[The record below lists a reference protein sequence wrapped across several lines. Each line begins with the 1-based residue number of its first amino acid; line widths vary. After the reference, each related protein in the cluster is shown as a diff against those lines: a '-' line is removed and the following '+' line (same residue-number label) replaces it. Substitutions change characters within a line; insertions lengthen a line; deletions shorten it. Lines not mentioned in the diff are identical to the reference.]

1 MNKNFSLFPLVKP
14 VQAQTKAWVFINENC
29 VQDGTA
35 TIQGIGCMLANV
47 FSVIL
52 TLIGITGFVMIIY
65 SAFIMLTSAGKSQQ
79 VEKSR
84 NTITFAIIGIILA
97 LSAFIIIN
105 IIANFT
111 GVSVI
116 KSFVIPGSET
126 IWF

>member
-14 VQAQTKAWVFINENC
+14 VQAQTRTWTLINENC
-29 VQDGTA
+29 VKDGTA

-65 SAFIMLTSAGKSQQ
+65 AAFIMLTSAGKSQQ
-79 VEKSR
+79 VEKSK

-105 IIANFT
+105 IIASFT
-111 GVSVI
+111 GVKVL
-116 KSFVIPGSET
+116 KSFSIPGSERD
-126 IWF
+126 WF